1 MIGMEITLID
11 IITIIL
17 GIVIPILATKYRKE
31 FRIIIGKI
39 IQLGKIAYII
49 DELEDIQTEVLLDI
63 RDMLVTLTKGE
74 KPSEEK
80 IEELVDDLTRK
91 MDKVHELKDA
101 LGDLARIR

>member
-1 MIGMEITLID
+1 MEITLID
-11 IITIIL
+11 ILTIIL

-31 FRIIIGKI
+31 FRIIIEKI

-63 RDMLVTLTKGE
+63 RDILITLKRGE
-74 KPSEEK
+74 TPTDEK
-80 IEELVDDLTRK
+80 MVEFMDDLQRK
-91 MDKVHELKDA
+91 MDKIHELRDA